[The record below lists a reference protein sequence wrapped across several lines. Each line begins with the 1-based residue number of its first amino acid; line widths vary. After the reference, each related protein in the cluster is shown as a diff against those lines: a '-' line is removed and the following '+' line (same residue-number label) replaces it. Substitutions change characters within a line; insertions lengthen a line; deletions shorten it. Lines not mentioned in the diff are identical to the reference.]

1 MTHTNFITTS
11 MVEIVLSIS
20 YDPFSD
26 CLSHRGK
33 AGIKIPPAKVHGGLK
48 TVYPLRVRRRGAIPS
63 PVITEASVLAYL
75 LSLSTGS
82 SRAMFVPLRAPIL
95 NFARLSVALP
105 AGLLLPFIAFRGG
118 YSVVNNPHNPSG
130 G

>member
-11 MVEIVLSIS
+11 MVEIVLFIS

-26 CLSHRGK
+26 CLSHRAK

-82 SRAMFVPLRAPIL
+82 ARAMFVPLRAPIL
-95 NFARLSVALP
+95 NFRSALCSAIRGLTPPLHCLS
-105 AGLLLPFIAFRGG
+105 R
-118 YSVVNNPHNPSG
+118 
-130 G
+130 